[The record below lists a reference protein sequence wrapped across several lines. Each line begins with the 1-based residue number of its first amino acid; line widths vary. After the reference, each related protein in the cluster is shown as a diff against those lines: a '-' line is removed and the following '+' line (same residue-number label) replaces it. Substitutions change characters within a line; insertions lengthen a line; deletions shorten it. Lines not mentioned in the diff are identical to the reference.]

1 MAVSDRTMRWFVW
14 AVAAALVGVF
24 VYHVAALLGF
34 LGGAE
39 EALQEGLVWS
49 IILMIFMPILAVAV
63 IGGGLA
69 RTILHRRR
77 EAVERLLAEEEGED
91 GGSPPETEAPGDG
104 GLDRPGA

>member
-14 AVAAALVGVF
+14 AVAAAVVGVF
-24 VYHVAALLGF
+24 VYHVTSLLGF

-69 RTILHRRR
+69 RAILHRRR
-77 EAVERLLAEEEGED
+77 EAVERFLAEEEGEG
-91 GGSPPETEAPGDG
+91 GGSPSGTEGPGDG
-104 GLDRPGA
+104 GPDGPPA